1 MTTKATRFS
10 STPTVRAMAACFQAR
25 VPVAIEA
32 APGQA
37 KSATGE
43 ALARSWDWHY
53 TCITGSNRD
62 QSDYLGLP
70 TEKIAED
77 GTKETDY
84 LALSWVRRLNEH
96 TEGALLQLDE
106 FRNVSD
112 EVMRAMHRVLE
123 EGYVGETKLADH
135 VCIMLSMNPVEQST
149 AGIELPPAII
159 NRICLLP
166 WQPDLDA
173 WMHGMIYGFDTTAYP
188 SLSELAPFDES
199 WSKQIFAMVVGF
211 CRSHEQYINA
221 MPGDARRKSEIKGVT
236 DNLDDASK
244 PWASMRSWHKLAS
257 VLSYVHPDDVATRK
271 MVVEGLIG
279 PGVGSVFLDWYK
291 SQDMIDPLT
300 AINDPSTIK
309 WTTLT
314 PDRIFVLASSIAAFV
329 AHRDDANL
337 WSKAASATVS
347 GIKAG
352 RIDNATIMA
361 NQLIDHMVPGA
372 SIPSDFR
379 DAFSALFTSTGRL
392 KAASK

>member
-1 MTTKATRFS
+1 
-10 STPTVRAMAACFQAR
+10 MAACFQAR
-25 VPVAIEA
+25 VPVAIES

-43 ALARSWDWHY
+43 SFARSWGWHY
-53 TCITGSNRD
+53 ACITGSNRD

-70 TEKIAED
+70 TEKVAED

-84 LALSWVRRLNEH
+84 LALSWARRLNEH

-112 EVMRAMHRVLE
+112 EVMRAMHRILE

-149 AGIELPPAII
+149 AGIELPPAIA

-166 WQPDLDA
+166 WQPDIDA
-173 WMHGMIYGFDTTAYP
+173 WMHGMIYGFESVTYP
-188 SLSELAPFDES
+188 SIDHLAPRDES
-199 WSKQIFAMVVGF
+199 WSKQIHAAIVGF
-211 CRSHEQYINA
+211 CRAHEQYINA
-221 MPGDARRKSEIKGVT
+221 MPGDMRRKSEIKGVSN
-236 DNLDDASK
+236 DIDDASK
-244 PWASMRSWHKLAS
+244 PWPSMRSWHKLAQA
-257 VLSYVHPDDVATRK
+257 LSFVRADDVAARRAL
-271 MVVEGLIG
+271 VEGLIG
-279 PGVGSVFLDWYK
+279 PGVGGVFLDWYK

-309 WTTLT
+309 WATMT

-329 AHRDDANL
+329 EHRGDAAL
-337 WSKAASATVS
+337 WTKAASAAVS

-352 RIDNATIMA
+352 RVDNATIMA
-361 NQLIDHMVPGA
+361 NQLTDHMVAGA
-372 SIPSDFR
+372 KIPDDFHE
-379 DAFSALFTSTGRL
+379 AFSKLFTASGRL
-392 KAASK
+392 KAAS